1 MPLSSRPQHVY
12 IGPGWLVGC
21 YPAARGPGATAE
33 KRRSEQMELDLSH
46 GAFCPVAMFARPQER
61 WIEVGTRMIAPAN
74 NPASTALGLRI
85 LVVED
90 ELMISMLVEDMLA
103 ELGHKVAGIAAS
115 VEEATRLANQGD
127 FDGALLDVNL
137 NGKTIDAVAETL
149 MRRDIPFVFTTGYGQ
164 QGIPDA
170 YRDWPALQKPYQT
183 QQLGQALARAVA
195 RRSRGAGH

>member
-1 MPLSSRPQHVY
+1 
-12 IGPGWLVGC
+12 
-21 YPAARGPGATAE
+21 
-33 KRRSEQMELDLSH
+33 
-46 GAFCPVAMFARPQER
+46 
-61 WIEVGTRMIAPAN
+61 MIAPAN

-90 ELMISMLVEDMLA
+90 ELMISMLVEDMLT

-195 RRSRGAGH
+195 RRPRGSGH

>member
-1 MPLSSRPQHVY
+1 
-12 IGPGWLVGC
+12 
-21 YPAARGPGATAE
+21 
-33 KRRSEQMELDLSH
+33 
-46 GAFCPVAMFARPQER
+46 
-61 WIEVGTRMIAPAN
+61 MIAPAES
-74 NPASTALGLRI
+74 PASITDGLRI

-103 ELGHKVAGIAAS
+103 ELGHKVAGTAAS
-115 VEEATRLANQGD
+115 IEEATRLANQGD

-195 RRSRGAGH
+195 RRPRASGH

>member
-1 MPLSSRPQHVY
+1 MMT
-12 IGPGWLVGC
+12 
-21 YPAARGPGATAE
+21 PAP
-33 KRRSEQMELDLSH
+33 SQ
-46 GAFCPVAMFARPQER
+46 
-61 WIEVGTRMIAPAN
+61 
-74 NPASTALGLRI
+74 ASMTQGLRI

-103 ELGHKVAGIAAS
+103 ELGHKVAGLAAS
-115 VEEATRLANQGD
+115 IEEATRLADQGD

-183 QQLGQALARAVA
+183 QQLGQALAHAIA
-195 RRSRGAGH
+195 RRSQAPGH

>member
-1 MPLSSRPQHVY
+1 MMT
-12 IGPGWLVGC
+12 
-21 YPAARGPGATAE
+21 PAPSQA
-33 KRRSEQMELDLSH
+33 SM
-46 GAFCPVAMFARPQER
+46 
-61 WIEVGTRMIAPAN
+61 TR
-74 NPASTALGLRI
+74 GLRI

-115 VEEATRLANQGD
+115 IEEATRLADQGD

-149 MRRDIPFVFTTGYGQ
+149 MRRHIPFVFTTGYGQ

-183 QQLGQALARAVA
+183 QQLGQALANAIA
-195 RRSRGAGH
+195 RRSQAPGH

>member
-1 MPLSSRPQHVY
+1 MMT
-12 IGPGWLVGC
+12 
-21 YPAARGPGATAE
+21 PAPSQGSVTP
-33 KRRSEQMELDLSH
+33 
-46 GAFCPVAMFARPQER
+46 
-61 WIEVGTRMIAPAN
+61 
-74 NPASTALGLRI
+74 GLRI

-103 ELGHKVAGIAAS
+103 ELGHKVAGMAAS
-115 VEEATRLANQGD
+115 IEEATRLADQGD

-137 NGKTIDAVAETL
+137 NGKTIDAVADTL

-183 QQLGQALARAVA
+183 QQLGQALAHAIA
-195 RRSRGAGH
+195 RRSQAPGH